1 MICKKCNSANLGI
14 RVDKRGVAERFC
26 KDCGVGQGKVSS
38 ADLVDMILALESKP
52 QAEPERTIPCRY
64 CSEDYFIRMG
74 RMGAQYIPID
84 ITYCPMCRR
93 KVNREKDRGF

>member
-1 MICKKCNSANLGI
+1 MRCKKCNSPNIGI
-14 RVDKRGVAERFC
+14 RVDKRGIAERYC
-26 KDCGVGQGKVSS
+26 KDCDAGQGKVSS
-38 ADLVDMILALESKP
+38 AELVTMLLEAQTPKK
-52 QAEPERTIPCRY
+52 EVERDVPCRY

-74 RMGAQYIPID
+74 RMGTQYIPID